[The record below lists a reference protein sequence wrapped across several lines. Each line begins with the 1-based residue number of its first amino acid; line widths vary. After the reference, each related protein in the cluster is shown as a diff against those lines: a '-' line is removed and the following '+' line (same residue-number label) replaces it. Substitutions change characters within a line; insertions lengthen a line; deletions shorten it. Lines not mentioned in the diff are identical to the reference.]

1 MSRNNGRHGL
11 TLMELII
18 ASVLGVLVIIALGQV
33 DVTRLLTVERVRDNS
48 ESYQEGL
55 FAMNHMLKELEGA
68 DKIELAGPTS
78 VQFRIPTVVP
88 GTPPTFTFTWH
99 QFRYDAGAGVLWFYP
114 NNACGAGRKVAR
126 NLSGVTFAYTNVS
139 PTPSGGEPLG
149 AGVPGGIANLAPGE
163 DSNVLQLE
171 VQVPEPATGTLRAL
185 RQKVTIRAAGYTAT
199 AINGLDPGGPLAP
212 ALCL

>member
-1 MSRNNGRHGL
+1 
-11 TLMELII
+11 
-18 ASVLGVLVIIALGQV
+18 
-33 DVTRLLTVERVRDNS
+33 LTVERVRDNS

-88 GTPPTFTFTWH
+88 GTPPTFTFAWQ
-99 QFRYDAGAGVLWFYP
+99 QFRYDAGTGILWFYP
-114 NNACGAGRKVAR
+114 NNACGAGRRVAR
-126 NLSGVTFAYTNVS
+126 NLSGVTFAYTDVS
-139 PTPSGGEPLG
+139 PTPPGGEPVGISGLG
-149 AGVPGGIANLAPGE
+149 AGE

-171 VQVPEPATGTLRAL
+171 VNVPEPATGTLRAL

-199 AINGLDPGGPLAP
+199 AFSGLAAGGPIPP
-212 ALCL
+212 ACL